1 MALEDLQSDLKSNRA
16 EAQRLL
22 ASDPENPLI
31 RHMVNTVWPFQ
42 EAVLEELGEQAEALD
57 DAVDQA
63 GDMLQADT
71 AGVFAAVILANQR
84 LCDELD
90 RKLGPSEVE
99 LRGFIVAARHAAVEA
114 SELLEEITIPPHAED
129 DDIDDDS
136 TVDADGD
143 DDDDDDE

>member
-1 MALEDLQSDLKSNRA
+1 MALEDLQRDVASNRA

-22 ASDPENPLI
+22 AADPDNPLV
-31 RHMVNTVWPFQ
+31 RHLVNTVWPFQ
-42 EAVLEELGEQAEALD
+42 EAMIDELGEQAEALD

-99 LRGFIVAARHAAVEA
+99 LRGFIVAARQAAVEA
-114 SELLEEITIPPHAED
+114 SELLEDITIPPTEED
-129 DDIDDDS
+129 DTDS

-143 DDDDDDE
+143 DDDDDDDE